1 MIVQSFDGLTEKHL
15 IYAVKLN
22 PNLGKIIFTSF
33 FEQDTLWLYTCAVMI
48 ELSILRVE
56 SVKSCS
62 VTALW

>member
-1 MIVQSFDGLTEKHL
+1 MILQSFDGLTEKHL
-15 IYAVKLN
+15 ICIEIKSKFGEN
-22 PNLGKIIFTSF
+22 NLHF